1 MAKTE
6 RNPMLTQ
13 YLQVS
18 VGCTQI
24 VLDILHKKVYAKKA
38 YIFISSAFG
47 QILKRKKRVEW

>member
-6 RNPMLTQ
+6 SNPMLMQ

-24 VLDILHKKVYAKKA
+24 VLDILHKKVYAK
-38 YIFISSAFG
+38 
-47 QILKRKKRVEW
+47 